1 MVNAFCS
8 LTRLALSL
16 VAIKNFPGEYFIST
30 IFPGIGDRLICTSKG
45 DKKMLTTVGA
55 SASAAIGPTRVTR
68 PSAGETT
75 TSGSDG
81 GTRFGSRKKN
91 AIKSVNRKRNPATHQ
106 KPKAAAATASSTGT
120 TIYGILSLTMLN
132 SYLPNLKHLFAT
144 SVPLLWLKRGR
155 NLLVPRPLQSFS
167 SEK

>member
-8 LTRLALSL
+8 LTRLAFSF
-16 VAIKNFPGEYFIST
+16 VAIKNFPGEYFTST
-30 IFPGIGDRLICTSKG
+30 IFPGIGERLMCTSNG
-45 DKKMLTTVGA
+45 DRKILTTVGA

-106 KPKAAAATASSTGT
+106 KPNAAAAAASNTGI
-120 TIYGILSLTMLN
+120 TIYGMLSLTIGNFVLC
-132 SYLPNLKHLFAT
+132 A
-144 SVPLLWLKRGR
+144 
-155 NLLVPRPLQSFS
+155 SFFVFG
-167 SEK
+167 KQRTKL

>member
-8 LTRLALSL
+8 LTRLAFSF

-30 IFPGIGDRLICTSKG
+30 IFPGIGERLMCTSNG
-45 DKKMLTTVGA
+45 DKKMLTTVDA

-106 KPKAAAATASSTGT
+106 KPKTAAAALSSTGT
-120 TIYGILSLTMLN
+120 TIYGMLSLTILN
-132 SYLPNLKHLFAT
+132 LVLCTWCSRKQGAKYQVQST
-144 SVPLLWLKRGR
+144 SCS
-155 NLLVPRPLQSFS
+155 QT
-167 SEK
+167 